1 MRKLFTLLITLLV
14 IFPALAQQVNE
25 SAYERYINKAN
36 FDQMIPGYY
45 IQGSKKTEASIKCQ
59 SPVDLQDQHKEFII
73 DKGKE
78 EEGLAKS
85 KVTAISYDGKIY
97 IPENISDSVLW
108 VMLGSEGAIRESI
121 YFEPIPKKH
130 PEYYKV
136 MHLVTN
142 TTTQEGHFIGSLA
155 INFNKIMAE
164 MTKENA
170 DISEKIKNRESGYR
184 FIDYK
189 KIVAE
194 YNMWFQN
201 EYPKR
206 IKYIG
211 EVPDFQAI
219 VDSEANKY

>member
-1 MRKLFTLLITLLV
+1 MRRLFTLLSTLLV
-14 IFPALAQQVNE
+14 IYPALAQQVNE

-36 FDQMIPGYY
+36 FDQMVPGYY
-45 IQGSKKTEASIKCQ
+45 IQGSKKTETIIKFQ
-59 SPVDLQDQHKEFII
+59 SPVDLQDLDKDFII
-73 DKGKE
+73 DKGKGE
-78 EEGLAKS
+78 EKLTKS
-85 KVTAISYDGKIY
+85 KVSAISYDSKIY
-97 IPENISDSVLW
+97 IPENINDTVLW

-142 TTTQEGHFIGSLA
+142 TATQEGHFIGSLA

-164 MTKENA
+164 MTKENTEM
-170 DISEKIKNRESGYR
+170 SEKIKNRESGYR

-194 YNMWFQN
+194 YNLWFQN

-206 IKYIG
+206 IKYLS

-219 VDSEANKY
+219 LDSESNKY

>member
-1 MRKLFTLLITLLV
+1 MKRLFTVLISLLV

-36 FDQMIPGYY
+36 YDQMVPGFYL
-45 IQGSKKTEASIKCQ
+45 QGNKKTEAKIKCL
-59 SPVDLQDQHKEFII
+59 SPVDLQNDHIAFTV
-73 DKGKE
+73 DKGKGDE
-78 EEGLAKS
+78 DLAKS
-85 KVTAISYDGKIY
+85 KVSAVNYDGKTY
-97 IPENISDSVLW
+97 IPENISDSVVW
-108 VMLGSEGAIRESI
+108 VMLGSEGAIRETI
-121 YFEPIPKKH
+121 YFDPIPKKH

-142 TTTQEGHFIGSLA
+142 TTTQEGYFIGSLA
-155 INFNKIMAE
+155 VNFNKIMAE

-170 DISEKIKNRESGYR
+170 EMSQKIKDRVAGYR

-194 YNMWFQN
+194 YNLWFQN

-211 EVPDFQAI
+211 EVPDFQALI
-219 VDSEANKY
+219 DSETNKY

>member
-1 MRKLFTLLITLLV
+1 MRRLFTLLSTLLV
-14 IFPALAQQVNE
+14 IFPAMAQQVNE

-45 IQGSKKTEASIKCQ
+45 VQGNKKTEASIKCQ
-59 SPVDLQDQHKEFII
+59 SPVDLQNLHKDFTI
-73 DKGKE
+73 DKGKGE
-78 EEGLAKS
+78 EELAKS
-85 KVTAISYDGKIY
+85 KVTAISYDNKIY
-97 IPENISDSVLW
+97 IPENISDTVVW

-142 TTTQEGHFIGSLA
+142 TSTQEGHFIGSLA

-164 MTKENA
+164 MTKENVEMT
-170 DISEKIKNRESGYR
+170 EKIINREAGYR

-189 KIVAE
+189 KIIAE

-206 IKYIG
+206 VKYIG

-219 VDSEANKY
+219 LESESNKY